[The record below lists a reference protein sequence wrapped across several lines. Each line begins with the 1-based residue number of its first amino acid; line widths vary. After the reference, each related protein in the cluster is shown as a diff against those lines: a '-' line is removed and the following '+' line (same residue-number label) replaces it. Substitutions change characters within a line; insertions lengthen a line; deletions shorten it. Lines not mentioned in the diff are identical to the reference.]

1 MFFDPAGHFR
11 RLDRRTCRQKRP
23 TQLFL
28 RPPRDALAKAEEK
41 VRELYKAD
49 LAKAVKPKDKIA
61 LVEVLLTAANGV
73 GQDDASRLVLWTMA
87 RDLAVDANDGQLS
100 MKVVTGIVNRFQP
113 DGPTDPKEQMEA
125 GNTPWK
131 EAETAPADKRLRLQI
146 KAAEWYL
153 RARPI
158 VTGLDDI
165 LIKKR
170 LDKVL
175 SEKPP
180 AEPEASASRK
190 DGAVFLAELEPQE
203 VSTEGTL
210 KGEQQVGGRK
220 LEHALFLHPPGR
232 QGQQTSSH
240 AAFHTGSISSSAS

>member
-1 MFFDPAGHFR
+1 MR
-11 RLDRRTCRQKRP
+11 
-23 TQLFL
+23 QLFL
-28 RPPRDALAKAEEK
+28 ILLAISVGLTAGRASCADALFPRPSRDALAKAEEK

-61 LVEVLLTAANGV
+61 LVEVLLRAANGV

-125 GNTPWK
+125 GNAPWK
-131 EAETAPADKRLRLQI
+131 EAETAPADKRLRLRI

-153 RARPI
+153 RARPV

-165 LIKKR
+165 LIKKAALTR
-170 LDKVL
+170 FFPK
-175 SEKPP
+175 SRPRNRRSQPRP
-180 AEPEASASRK
+180 ARMERSFYGTGAPKRSVRK
-190 DGAVFLAELEPQE
+190 GL
-203 VSTEGTL
+203 
-210 KGEQQVGGRK
+210 
-220 LEHALFLHPPGR
+220 
-232 QGQQTSSH
+232 
-240 AAFHTGSISSSAS
+240 